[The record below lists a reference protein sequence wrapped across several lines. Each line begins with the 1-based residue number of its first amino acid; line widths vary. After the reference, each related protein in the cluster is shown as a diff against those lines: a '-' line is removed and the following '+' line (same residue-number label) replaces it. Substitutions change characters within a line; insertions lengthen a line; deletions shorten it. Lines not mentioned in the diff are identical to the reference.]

1 MLKSGMV
8 SSKGSDTHSDSESE
22 ARLAG
27 APTVLSEL
35 IVPSLT
41 WLAIAVTYFA
51 TSSND
56 NRLMGWAATLVAL
69 YGTVVAV
76 IWWQRGS

>member
-8 SSKGSDTHSDSESE
+8 SSEGSDSQSNSDQKLRS
-22 ARLAG
+22 AG
-27 APTVLSEL
+27 ASTVMSAL

-51 TSSND
+51 TASHD
-56 NRLMGWAATLVAL
+56 DRLMGWVATLVAL

>member
-8 SSKGSDTHSDSESE
+8 SSKGSDTHSDSDSE
-22 ARLAG
+22 ARLAC
-27 APTVLSEL
+27 ARNVLSQL
-35 IVPSLT
+35 LVPSLT

-51 TSSND
+51 TASHD
-56 NRLMGWAATLVAL
+56 DRLMGWAATLVAL

>member
-8 SSKGSDTHSDSESE
+8 SSEGSDSQSNSDQKLRS
-22 ARLAG
+22 AG
-27 APTVLSEL
+27 ASTAMSAL

-41 WLAIAVTYFA
+41 WLAIAVTYFSTA
-51 TSSND
+51 SHD
-56 NRLMGWAATLVAL
+56 DRLMGWAATLVAL

>member
-8 SSKGSDTHSDSESE
+8 SSEDSDSQSNSDQKV
-22 ARLAG
+22 RSAG
-27 APTVLSEL
+27 ASTVMSEL
-35 IVPSLT
+35 IVPSLS

-51 TSSND
+51 TASHD
-56 NRLMGWAATLVAL
+56 DRLMGWAATLVAL

>member
-8 SSKGSDTHSDSESE
+8 SSEGSDSQSNSDQKVRS
-22 ARLAG
+22 AG
-27 APTVLSEL
+27 ASTVMSEL
-35 IVPSLT
+35 IIPSLT
-41 WLAIAVTYFA
+41 WLAIAVTYFSTA
-51 TSSND
+51 SHD
-56 NRLMGWAATLVAL
+56 HRLMGWAATLVAL

>member
-8 SSKGSDTHSDSESE
+8 SSKGSDSQSNSDPEVQS
-22 ARLAG
+22 AG
-27 APTVLSEL
+27 ASSVLSEL
-35 IVPSLT
+35 IVPTLT

-51 TSSND
+51 TASHND
-56 NRLMGWAATLVAL
+56 RLMGWAATMVAL

>member
-1 MLKSGMV
+1 MLKSEVV
-8 SSKGSDTHSDSESE
+8 SSRGSDRKSDSDSEV
-22 ARLAG
+22 RLAS
-27 APTVLSEL
+27 ASTVLSAL
-35 IVPSLT
+35 IVPSVT

-51 TSSND
+51 TASHD
-56 NRLMGWAATLVAL
+56 DRLMGWAAALVAL

>member
-1 MLKSGMV
+1 MLKSGMA
-8 SSKGSDTHSDSESE
+8 SSKGSDSQSNSDQKLRS
-22 ARLAG
+22 AG
-27 APTVLSEL
+27 ASAVMSGL

-51 TSSND
+51 TASHD
-56 NRLMGWAATLVAL
+56 DRLMGWAATLVAL

>member
-8 SSKGSDTHSDSESE
+8 SSEGSDPQSNSDQKVRS
-22 ARLAG
+22 AG
-27 APTVLSEL
+27 ASTVMSEQ
-35 IVPSLT
+35 IIPSLT
-41 WLAIAVTYFA
+41 WLAIAVTYFSTA
-51 TSSND
+51 SHD
-56 NRLMGWAATLVAL
+56 DRLMGWAATLVAL

>member
-1 MLKSGMV
+1 MS
-8 SSKGSDTHSDSESE
+8 
-22 ARLAG
+22 A
-27 APTVLSEL
+27 L

-51 TSSND
+51 TVSHD
-56 NRLMGWAATLVAL
+56 DRLMGWMATLVAL